1 MGSPVSLVRTT
12 NFSGNLKDT
21 VSRALAEIDF
31 KPPDSVETVVI
42 KPNLCYYWNSS
53 TGNTTDPKVV
63 AGIIDYVRGVYGIN
77 TQISVVEADASAMR
91 TNYAFPVLG
100 YTRLAEKKN
109 VHLVNLS
116 EEEQAETTV
125 TVGGQ
130 NLSFKIPQLLLKSD
144 LFINVPK
151 LKVMREPVIT
161 CAMKNLFGANGL
173 KRKNKYHRF
182 LSEAIVGINKILH
195 PHVNIVDGVIALGNH
210 PVRLDLVMAGTD
222 QFSVD
227 WVASQ
232 AMGFEPLK
240 IPFLKLA
247 IKEKVGS
254 DEGIKIFGE
263 KPTSI
268 RRTFPKPSASTKY
281 VWSLRFAMLK
291 AYKKLSGDI
300 VPPVLEE

>member
-1 MGSPVSLVRTT
+1 MGSPVSLARTK
-12 NFSGNLKDT
+12 NVSGNLKDV

-31 KPPDSVETVVI
+31 KAPDSVETVVI

-63 AGIIDYVRGVYGIN
+63 AGIIDYFRDVYGEN
-77 TQISVVEADASAMR
+77 TRISVVEADASAMR
-91 TNYAFPVLG
+91 TKYAFPVLG
-100 YTRLAEKKN
+100 YTRLAEKKK
-109 VHLVNLS
+109 VHLTNLS
-116 EEEQAETTV
+116 EEELAETTV
-125 TVGGQ
+125 TVDGQ
-130 NLSFKIPQLLLKSD
+130 NLTFKIPQLLLKSD

-151 LKVMREPVIT
+151 LKVMRDPIIT
-161 CAMKNLFGANGL
+161 CAMKNLFGANGA
-173 KRKNKYHRF
+173 KRKNRYHKF

-195 PHVNIVDGVIALGNH
+195 PHVTIVDGIFALGSH
-210 PVRLDLVMAGTD
+210 PIRLDLVMAGTD
-222 QFSVD
+222 PFSVD

-254 DEGIKIFGE
+254 IEGIKILGE

-268 RRTFPKPSASTKY
+268 GRIFPKPSVSTKY
-281 VWSLRFAMLK
+281 VWRLRFAMLK
-291 AYKKLSGDI
+291 AYKRLSGDV